1 MNIDRIIEGAMRE
14 DRCDMDI
21 TTNTL
26 IPPGLRTK
34 GVIYAKG
41 DGVIAGL
48 QVMQTIF
55 CHGNTE
61 VQFTPLIN
69 DGDGVHSGQGI
80 AKVEGDAR
88 AILSRERV
96 ALNFLQHLSG
106 IATATR
112 QYAKVAGKTK
122 VLDTR
127 KTTPGLRE
135 LEKYAVRMGGGYNH
149 RSDLSKMVL
158 IKDNH
163 IALIGDIKQA
173 VTRARQT
180 SSKKVEVEVKTIE
193 QLKEA
198 VKANPDRIMLDNM
211 TLDQMKEAIK
221 IIRLTTDSIEVE
233 ASGGITLKNLPQISK
248 LGLDYVSCGALTHS
262 VKALDISLELVE
274 ESNVRLI

>member
-1 MNIDRIIEGAMRE
+1 MNIDRIIEAAMRE
-14 DRCDMDI
+14 DRCDRDI
-21 TTNTL
+21 TTNIL

-48 QVMQTIF
+48 QVTKTIF
-55 CHGNTE
+55 CYGNAE

-69 DGDGVHSGQGI
+69 DGDGVHPGQGI

-88 AILSRERV
+88 TILSRERV

-112 QYAKVAGKTK
+112 QYVKAAGLTK

-135 LEKYAVRMGGGYNH
+135 LEKYAVRIGGGHNH
-149 RSDLSKMVL
+149 RSDLSEMVL

-163 IALIGDIKQA
+163 ITLIHDIKQA
-173 VTRARQT
+173 VTYARQA
-180 SSKKVEVEVKTIE
+180 SNKKVEVEVKTIE
-193 QLKEA
+193 QFKKA
-198 VKANPDRIMLDNM
+198 VKAKPDRIMLDNM
-211 TLDQMKEAIK
+211 TLDQMREAIN
-221 IIRLTTDSIEVE
+221 IIRTTADTIKIE
-233 ASGGITLKNLPQISK
+233 ASGGIILKNLPQISE
-248 LGLDYVSCGALTHS
+248 LGLDFVSCGALTHS
-262 VKALDISLELVE
+262 IKALDISLELVK
-274 ESNVRLI
+274 ES